1 MARSDRVAAYQLSL
15 IVKAHGFVVEAAHRE
30 YRWLVAFSVLL
41 ALFPFFVGGSNAW
54 YMRIISNTFENVS
67 QLANTIVEKRRAT
80 QEETARADK
89 LLFRMIPKKVAVYLK
104 VSESLLSPLDRTRMF
119 EKVVTRTRS

>member
-1 MARSDRVAAYQLSL
+1 MINFILSTLQMARSDRVAAYQLSL

-104 VSESLLSPLDRTRMF
+104 VSKILVEF
-119 EKVVTRTRS
+119 F